1 MQGRSGPQ
9 MAEAVGLAIRDVC
22 RCCDLS
28 IQQQIIAKKAEEKNL
43 VNSDVC
49 NCCIEPLGRL
59 GMDGMEC
66 QHVTGVLKETLSGL
80 QDYPGPKF
88 IMTKIT
94 VFGNQTSK

>member
-1 MQGRSGPQ
+1 MF
-9 MAEAVGLAIRDVC
+9 
-22 RCCDLS
+22 
-28 IQQQIIAKKAEEKNL
+28 
-43 VNSDVC
+43 C
-49 NCCIEPLGRL
+49 NCCIEPLGML